1 LFSTYLSNNRRYS
14 KKTRG
19 GTTLKPTATEF
30 AQGLA
35 AAFVTALQKRT
46 TTALDTTAKVDEL
59 RVQVNAVQLSA
70 LLESNGSLSTFVRP
84 GADLQ
89 SSLGATIANSTNGE
103 DLISLSTFV
112 AAFGGDVGLLV
123 FPKTLVTVVDS
134 DDDDDDA
141 WEAAKPPAANDI
153 IDRYNEMTRLQLTR
167 LLKQDEV
174 EFAPETTMD
183 ELRRRMRAA
192 DTDRVAAEARK
203 AAALEEKRL
212 QDEKK
217 REEREAQEA
226 IDLAERQAQEEKA
239 RQAREAQEAIDLAER
254 QVQEEKARQEREAQE
269 AIDLAERQ
277 VQEEKA
283 RQEREAQAAIQ
294 LVEMQ
299 LQEEKDRQERE
310 AQEAIELVERQE
322 LEEKRRKDKEEQDEI
337 DRTLREQQ
345 EEETKL
351 RIESERAT
359 GKTNPFANPFAADMA
374 NEPPSPAVVEP
385 KEDPYA
391 NMGRLACIKL
401 LRTIPQ

>member
-1 LFSTYLSNNRRYS
+1 MSNNRRYS

-212 QDEKK
+212 QDEKE

-226 IDLAERQAQEEKA
+226 IDLAERQAQ
-239 RQAREAQEAIDLAER
+239 D
-254 QVQEEKARQEREAQE
+254 EKARQEREAQE

-277 VQEEKA
+277 VQEEKE

-322 LEEKRRKDKEEQDEI
+322 LEEKRRKDKEEQDAI

-374 NEPPSPAVVEP
+374 NEPPSPTVVEP